1 MANIKM
7 KDLLKEFTSTTGFVS
22 KNPWM
27 KEHDDTPDVNIK
39 ELVSSIQNYGSM
51 GEQIYGKGSL
61 KEIAETLSSI
71 ANGAAQHA
79 LSETDD
85 MFDKVTISRNMK
97 ELKGLSGQFSKVAG
111 EAHSLQERMSGLYED
126 MGHILGR
133 YYEVGEGKMYRDGDE
148 LDDNG
153 DEDGAPD
160 FKEDDG
166 YKAFFQK
173 ALKKWGVSSPDGL
186 EDKDKKE
193 FYDYVDR
200 NWKAD
205 KETD

>member
-22 KNPWM
+22 KNPWV
-27 KEHDDTPDVNIK
+27 KEHDDTPNVNIK
-39 ELVSSIQNYGSM
+39 ELVSSIQNYGSL
-51 GEQIYGKGSL
+51 GEHIYGKGSL

-71 ANGAAQHA
+71 ADGASQHT

-97 ELKGLSGQFSKVAG
+97 ELTGLSKQFGKVAG
-111 EAHSLQERMSGLYED
+111 EANSLQERMSGLYED
-126 MGHILGR
+126 MGNILGR
-133 YYEVGEGKMYRDGDE
+133 YYEIGEGKMYRDGDE
-148 LDDNG
+148 LDD
-153 DEDGAPD
+153 EDGGAPD

-166 YKAFFQK
+166 YKAFFNK
-173 ALKKWGVSSPDGL
+173 ALKKWGASSPDDIP
-186 EDKDKKE
+186 EDDKKE

>member
-1 MANIKM
+1 
-7 KDLLKEFTSTTGFVS
+7 
-22 KNPWM
+22 
-27 KEHDDTPDVNIK
+27 
-39 ELVSSIQNYGSM
+39 
-51 GEQIYGKGSL
+51 
-61 KEIAETLSSI
+61 
-71 ANGAAQHA
+71 
-79 LSETDD
+79 
-85 MFDKVTISRNMK
+85 
-97 ELKGLSGQFSKVAG
+97 
-111 EAHSLQERMSGLYED
+111 MSGLYED
-126 MGHILGR
+126 MGNILGR
-133 YYEVGEGKMYRDGDE
+133 YYEVGEGKMYRDGEE
-148 LDDNG
+148 LDDKG